1 MSRRA
6 NIINAV
12 LSTVLSIGALFA
24 VILVCNAEYSGATMG
39 EVLSLVIAG
48 AIVAGFITTLLHEL
62 CHVLSAKK
70 NRFAVVSLTVWFF
83 KWTKVGGKTTFNF
96 VMLGDAAGYTEIVPK
111 DTDDL
116 AKRLKTVTLVPLIVT
131 LVIALL
137 GVIPLFFAGKMPLWL
152 YAFTSVFFPIGIYSF
167 SGNALPSESEGFRN
181 DGALISGLKKGDDDA
196 KVALAILS
204 AQSELYK
211 GKTPAET
218 DEKLYFDL
226 PQIREDSINF
236 ANLLFMRY
244 EYYLDKEDFEN
255 AYKTLSRLSSL
266 EEYLPKHVM
275 KLVKTEE
282 LYAACTFK
290 KNADR
295 ADELTFELEKF
306 LNSVNVSET
315 IRAKIAYKLYVR
327 GEKDGLDTFYNR
339 GIREANKC
347 PLAGQG
353 AFEKKLLA
361 RMKDEILSD

>member
-1 MSRRA
+1 MNRRA

-12 LSTVLSIGALFA
+12 VSTALSVGALLA
-24 VILVCNAEYSGATMG
+24 VVLVCNEGYKSATMG

-62 CHVLSAKK
+62 CHVMTAKR
-70 NRFAVVSLTVWFF
+70 NGFAVVSFTVWFF
-83 KWTKVGGKTTFNF
+83 KWTKIGGKTTFKF

-116 AKRLKTVTLVPLIVT
+116 AKRLKTVTLVPLAVT
-131 LVIALL
+131 LVLALL
-137 GVIPLFFAGKMPLWL
+137 GIVPLFFAGKMPLWL

-167 SGNALPSESEGFRN
+167 SGNALPSESEGVRN
-181 DGALISGLKKGDDDA
+181 DGALIKGLKTGDDEA

-204 AQSELYK
+204 VQSELYK
-211 GKTPAET
+211 GKTPSGI
-218 DEKLYFDL
+218 DENLYFDL

-236 ANLLFMRY
+236 ASLLFMRY
-244 EYYLDKEDFEN
+244 EYYLDKEDYEN
-255 AYKTLSRLSSL
+255 AERTLSRLSSL
-266 EEYLPKHVM
+266 EEYLSKPVM
-275 KLVKTEE
+275 RLVKTEE

-315 IRAKIAYKLYVR
+315 IRAKIAYKLYIK
-327 GEKDGLDTFYNR
+327 GEKDGLDSFYNR

-361 RMKDEILSD
+361 RMKDDILSD